1 VFDLDAYLER
11 VGLTGHP
18 TLAQLHRAHATS
30 IPFENLD
37 PHQGLAVSLELGD
50 LQRKLV
56 VQRRGGHCFEQN
68 LLLKAALEAALD
80 AEVEL
85 LLARVRVGMA
95 AGEVRAPTHLV
106 LRVHSEG
113 TAWLADVGFG
123 LGTLLEPLPFTPD
136 GIQEQAGW
144 RYQLV
149 HDGRE
154 LVLRGAAGDEW
165 AELYGFVPRPVPP
178 IDLEMSNWYTSA
190 HPESAFVTGIVVA
203 NQSADGTRRT
213 LSDWGELAMRVQTP
227 SSTTVTPMRQVDV
240 PGALQTH
247 FGLSG
252 FSLGEDGRIVRAAA
266 DEENR

>member
-56 VQRRGGHCFEQN
+56 AERRGGYCFEQN

-113 TAWLADVGFG
+113 AVWLADVGFG
-123 LGTLLEPLPFTPD
+123 LGTLLEPLPFETD
-136 GIQEQAGW
+136 GVHEQAGW

-149 HDGRE
+149 RDGEE
-154 LVLRGAAGDEW
+154 LVLRGAAGGEW
-165 AELYGFVPRPVPP
+165 EDLYGFVPRAVPA

-190 HPESAFVTGIVVA
+190 HPKSAFVTGLVVA
-203 NQSADGTRRT
+203 NQSPDGTRRT
-213 LSDWGELAMRVQTP
+213 LSDWGELSMRVQTP
-227 SSTTVTPMRQVDV
+227 SSTTVTPMRRVDV
-240 PGALQTH
+240 PGALRRH
-247 FGLSG
+247 FGLAG
-252 FSLGEDGRIVRAAA
+252 FSLGEDGRLVRDAAP
-266 DEENR
+266 